1 MLKVDFS
8 KTAGKIKPMN
18 AVNNGP
24 TRCKE
29 LNSPGNVEVYKNLE
43 IPYARNHDA
52 SFYSNYGGEY
62 SVDVHRIFPDFD
74 ADENDINSY
83 LFTPTDN
90 YIESTFMANTETFYR
105 LGARIEH
112 RHKKGTFPPKNNL
125 KWARI
130 CEHIIRHYTEGWGD
144 GFNYKI
150 EYWEIWNEPDC
161 RNWDGS
167 NPCWQGTDEEF
178 IKFYVE
184 TSRYLKEKFQHL
196 KIGGPAMG
204 WMESE
209 MVRPFLKAIKDE
221 GGELDFFSYHYYGG
235 SPHTFKETIDY
246 ASSLLSECGFPNVEK
261 ILNEWNYSSSDSKC
275 PYPAYAYEMER
286 GIKGSSFAAAAM
298 ATGQANDVDMLMYY
312 DARPCGMNGLFDTDN
327 PKKVRDTYYSFLM
340 FKDLR
345 RLGTYVPTPWQP
357 DTNIYSCAATNGT
370 DSSIMFTHFNV
381 DDTTFAKD
389 VEIEVTNL
397 KGSGKYRVQYFIL
410 NEEQK
415 LSYMYEDVIEGDSF
429 KKTLFMKIFTSCL
442 VKITSM

>member
-1 MLKVDFS
+1 MLVDFS
-8 KTAGKIKPMN
+8 KTSGPIKPMN

-29 LNSPGNVEVYKNLE
+29 LNSMGNVQEYKNLE

-52 SFYSNYGGEY
+52 SFYGNYGGEY
-62 SVDVHRIFPDFD
+62 TVDVHRIFPDFD
-74 ADENDINSY
+74 ADENDVSSY

-90 YIESTFMANTETFYR
+90 YIESTFMAGTETFYR
-105 LGARIEH
+105 LGSRIEH
-112 RHKKGTFPPKNNL
+112 THKKGTYPPKDNL

-130 CEHIIRHYTEGWGD
+130 CEHIIRHYTEGWGN

-184 TSRYLKEKFQHL
+184 TSRYLKAQFPHL

-209 MVRPFLKAIKDE
+209 MVKPFLKAIKDE
-221 GGELDFFSYHYYGG
+221 GGALDFFSYHYYGG
-235 SPHTFKETIDY
+235 TPETFKETIDY
-246 ASSLLSECGFPNVEK
+246 AKNVLTECGFGNVET
-261 ILNEWNYSSSDSKC
+261 ILNEWNFSMANA
-275 PYPAYAYEMER
+275 PYPTYNHEMER
-286 GIKGSSFAAAAM
+286 GLKGSSFVAAAM
-298 ATGQANDVDMLMYY
+298 ATGQASDVDMLMYY
-312 DARPCGMNGLFDTDN
+312 DARPCGMNGLFETDS
-327 PKKVRDTYYSFLM
+327 PKKVRDSYYSFLM

-345 RLGTYVPTPWQP
+345 RLGTYVPTAWDPE
-357 DTNIYSCAATNGT
+357 TNIYSCAATNGR
-370 DSSIMFTHFNV
+370 DSSVMFTYYNKN
-381 DDTTFAKD
+381 DLTPAKD
-389 VEIEVTNL
+389 VTLEVKNL
-397 KGSGKYRVQYFIL
+397 QGSGKYRVQYFVL
-410 NEEQK
+410 NNDQK
-415 LSYMYEDVIEGDSF
+415 LSFVKEDIIEGDSF
-429 KKTLFMKIFTSCL
+429 EFTMFMKLFTSCL